1 MNPLPERNK
10 QFETSLEL
18 ENLRSLLMLL
28 YIVTFAGNKK
38 RCCCNGGPP
47 STTLAQHQRNVGE
60 RRFLFPGPIIK
71 LVIQALI

>member
-1 MNPLPERNK
+1 
-10 QFETSLEL
+10 
-18 ENLRSLLMLL
+18 MLL
-28 YIVTFAGNKK
+28 YIVTFAGSKK

>member
-1 MNPLPERNK
+1 
-10 QFETSLEL
+10 
-18 ENLRSLLMLL
+18 MLL

-60 RRFLFPGPIIK
+60 RRFLFHGLIIK